1 MKNTETV
8 VYKLFLDFSLNIFF
22 KKFLHSTVPL
32 SIKKWEIIMW
42 VKFTVKKQKNCS
54 KKGLQ
59 KKNVLGL
66 SPILYLRNS
75 SKVDFHDEAN

>member
-1 MKNTETV
+1 MRNHNVSKIHT
-8 VYKLFLDFSLNIFF
+8 
-22 KKFLHSTVPL
+22 KKT
-32 SIKKWEIIMW
+32 
-42 VKFTVKKQKNCS
+42 KNCS

-59 KKNVLGL
+59 KKNALGL